1 MVRQLVERIRNKD
14 QKAMGQLYQMYI
26 EELSSVCYRYVPAE
40 SDAKDVLQ
48 DSFIKIFTSL
58 STFDYKDE
66 SSFVGWMK
74 RVVVN
79 EAIHFLKER
88 KKLSIVDED
97 VNQLHLSDEEPDIV
111 HITADELHQMV
122 CELPNGYRTIINL
135 FVFEGYSHKEIATM
149 LDIKEGTSA
158 SQFYHAKQLL
168 AKAIKE
174 RINKKR

>member
-14 QKAMGQLYQMYI
+14 QKAMAQLYQMYI

-97 VNQLHLSDEEPDIV
+97 VNQLHLSDEVPDIV